1 MSDQKRRGP
10 AGATAE
16 YPPVPPPAPS
26 PGGRGARVELSGWGW
41 RHSGRDTYA
50 LRGVDLTVGPGERVL
65 LLGASGAGK
74 STLLHSLAGLTGPDS
89 AVNGDQE
96 GTLLVDGRPAD
107 RSRGAVGLVGQDPET
122 QLVMARA
129 GDDVAFGLENLG
141 VDPGLIWPRVD
152 DALDAVGFPYGRR
165 RSTGALSGG
174 EKQRLVIAGALAMRP
189 RLLLLDEPTA
199 NLDPDGAAL
208 VRGVLERLLAETEAT
223 LVLVEHRV
231 ADVVGLVDRVV
242 VVEPGGGVIADGD
255 PSSVFAAHGRS
266 LAEQGVWIP
275 GNDPVPDLVAA
286 PGGGPRL
293 EAVGV
298 AARTPFQLGMRTAP
312 RRVVL
317 DGVDLPV
324 AAGTA
329 TALTGPNGAGKSTLL
344 TLLAGLSRPHRGEVL
359 PRGPLAGADR
369 RPLVRWP
376 ARLLARH
383 VGTVFQHAED
393 QFVTGTVRDELR
405 FAPLRAG
412 MGAEETERWVDEL
425 LERLRLAP
433 LADVH
438 PYTLSGGEKR
448 RLSVATALSSGPS
461 HAPDVLVLDEP
472 TFGQDTRTWT
482 ELVEL
487 LGVLRA
493 QGRAVVMAT
502 HDELLLR
509 HLADVRVRVA
519 EGRAVAVA
527 GEVER

>member
-1 MSDQKRRGP
+1 MTRPDTG
-10 AGATAE
+10 
-16 YPPVPPPAPS
+16 
-26 PGGRGARVELSGWGW
+26 GARVELSGWGW
-41 RHSGRDTYA
+41 KHAGRDDHA
-50 LRGVDLTVGPGERVL
+50 LRGVDLTVEPGERLL

-74 STLLHSLAGLTGPDS
+74 STLLHSLAGLTGEDGAIS
-89 AVNGDQE
+89 GEQE
-96 GTLLVDGRPAD
+96 GSLLVDGVPAD
-107 RSRGAVGLVGQDPET
+107 RGRGGVGLVSQDPET

-141 VDPGLIWPRVD
+141 VDPGLIWPRVERSL
-152 DALDAVGFPYGRR
+152 AEVGFPYGLRH
-165 RSTGALSGG
+165 STGALSGG

-199 NLDPDGAAL
+199 NLDPAGASL
-208 VRGVLERLLAETEAT
+208 VRDLLSRLLGETRAT

-231 ADVVGLVDRVV
+231 ADVVDLVDRVV
-242 VVEPGGGVIADGD
+242 VVAPGGGVIADGT
-255 PSSVFAAHGRS
+255 PARVFAEHGRS

-275 GNDPVPDLVAA
+275 GNEPAPELTPG
-286 PGGGPRL
+286 PGGGPL
-293 EAVGV
+293 VETVDV
-298 AARTPFQLGMRTAP
+298 TARTPFQVGVRAAP
-312 RRVVL
+312 RRTVL
-317 DGVDLPV
+317 DNVNV
-324 AAGTA
+324 TVRAGTA

-344 TLLAGLSRPHRGEVL
+344 TMLAGLSRPHRGQVL
-359 PRGPLAGADR
+359 PRGPLAESDR

-376 ARLLARH
+376 ARRLARH

-393 QFVTGTVRDELR
+393 QFVTATVRDELR

-412 MGAEETERWVDEL
+412 MGEAETDAWVGEL
-425 LERLRLAP
+425 MERLRLTR
-433 LADVH
+433 LAEVH

-461 HAPDVLVLDEP
+461 HAPDLLVLDEP

-493 QGRAVVMAT
+493 DGRAVVMAT

-509 HLADVRVRVA
+509 RLTDVEVRVA
-519 EGRAVAVA
+519 DGRAAP
-527 GEVER
+527 VETAATAREGDV